1 MDKLPA
7 FTRRNRPGWIRP
19 NMGDRDS
26 KRLKGLDEFV
36 TPAFVGR
43 MDRVRRR
50 RQGAFGVALIV
61 AMLIGSAIGLTLF

>member
-1 MDKLPA
+1 
-7 FTRRNRPGWIRP
+7 
-19 NMGDRDS
+19 MGDRDS

-61 AMLIGSAIGLTLF
+61 AMLVGSAIGLTLF